1 MEPEDWLDNID
12 VDSDD
17 DAQAAFQ
24 TCMNA
29 FSTMDDKE
37 GKLASEYVKVVVSEA
52 KWGGITG
59 GRIGGGGGSSGSDT
73 RCSNAEFKQNPR
85 ECVWWKMLLR
95 GENVEGEG
103 FGCRVKTSREGKLFR
118 LRFRVPYSTYAAIV
132 ADLRALPVGEKFFS
146 EQDDA
151 AHNPAHPLELKVKK
165 NGKRSQILSKKTE
178 NAGKI

>member
-1 MEPEDWLDNID
+1 
-12 VDSDD
+12 
-17 DAQAAFQ
+17 
-24 TCMNA
+24 
-29 FSTMDDKE
+29 
-37 GKLASEYVKVVVSEA
+37 VKVVVSEA

-59 GRIGGGGGSSGSDT
+59 GRIGGGGGSRGSDT

-95 GENVEGEG
+95 GENGEGEG

-146 EQDDA
+146 EQHDA
-151 AHNPAHPLELKVKK
+151 AHNPAHPLELKVLATL
-165 NGKRSQILSKKTE
+165 RILGRAWCFDDVTE
-178 NAGKI
+178 ATGISIQCVREFFHKFNAYYARVRFPQLCWRPY